1 MTKITPKT
9 ILNFNKADDEDKVSE
24 INRVTVE
31 NILDTVS
38 SDNVSDAMKNL
49 YGKHGLVKD
58 VKPLNPKHKVA
69 GFIKTVETNSNDW
82 GTGIKAIYDCKKD
95 EILFIKCS
103 DNDYAIWGGLAS
115 ASAQKHGVQATV
127 IVGSS
132 RDTSDILELDFPVF
146 SQKIQ
151 SRAGLP
157 LNKGTIGEDI
167 IVDESII
174 KTGDFIICD
183 VDGVVVV
190 PKEHLEEV
198 IEEVNRIKLF
208 ETDCVKKIFDE
219 NKQLDEMVGF

>member
-82 GTGIKAIYDCKKD
+82 GTGIKGIYACKEN
-95 EILFIKCS
+95 EILLIKCS
-103 DNDYAIWGGLAS
+103 DNDYAIWGGIAS
-115 ASAQKHGVQATV
+115 SAAKEHGLQATV

-132 RDTSDILELDFPVF
+132 RDTEDILELDYPVF

-157 LNKGTIGEDI
+157 LNNGNLEETLL
-167 IVDESII
+167 VDDLVI
-174 KTGDFIICD
+174 KTGDFIVGD
-183 VDGVVVV
+183 VDIAC
-190 PKEHLEEV
+190 KCLNKDTEL
-198 IEEVNRIKLF
+198 
-208 ETDCVKKIFDE
+208 CE
-219 NKQLDEMVGF
+219 NSAP